1 MALYHLSAQIISR
14 SGARSAIAAAAY
26 RSRSAM
32 YDERQ
37 GLNFDYTKKKDLVH
51 SEIMLPIGA
60 PDRYTARE
68 TLWNEV
74 EAGER
79 RKDAQL
85 AREIDVALPR
95 EFSLE
100 QQINLVREFCREEF
114 TDEGMIADINVHH
127 YKDNPHAHIMLTM
140 REVNADGFGKKNR
153 SWNKKEVISTWRR
166 KWAEKTNTKLLE
178 AGFDTTIDHRSF
190 EARGIDLIPQ
200 RHVGYNIKF
209 VPKEYL
215 QLDNVDVDN
224 AREYAVIKWTNG
236 EKIIADP
243 DKALSY
249 LTHQNVA
256 FRESDIDQFLITH
269 TLDDNQ
275 FYEAKKKMLQSKE
288 LIKIG
293 KDDKG
298 KLLYTTSSMIIK
310 EKKMIDI
317 AKELDMRLG
326 HDISPEI
333 KKQTLA
339 NYTLNEEQ
347 REAFRYVTSSGDISM
362 IMGAAGTGKSY
373 TLAAVKEA
381 YEAEGY
387 RVQGVALSGIAAE
400 NLEHSSGIE
409 STTVFSKLSNWEKG
423 RELLTEKDIL
433 VIDEVGF
440 IGTRQMYDILDRMD
454 QAGGKVIMTGDIEQ
468 LPAIEAGG
476 AARGIMDHVSCCN
489 MFQVKRQKAEWQAA
503 ATIEMSNPSGKM
515 KEAIEKYAE
524 HGKIFE
530 GQNTDQAID
539 RLVNDWKEY
548 TGQNSDKSSLILA
561 YSNKQVTTL
570 NERARAEARREGR
583 LGEKEQTINTE
594 KGTKA
599 FSEGDRIIFLE
610 NNRGM
615 DVKNGSLGT
624 ILKIDD
630 KAKGIKEK
638 EQEKSILVKLENG
651 KMISFDPDQYKN
663 IDYGYAMTVHKSQG
677 STVDR
682 SFVLAEKRFDKH
694 LTYVSMSRH
703 REDATLYYGKNNFQS
718 REAFIETIEKR
729 NLKSLISD
737 YASRRGYE
745 TIEKDT
751 DKFQEVIISGRK
763 YLEVPKGNLNE
774 PITGE
779 YCGDLQ
785 HQGKT
790 YHRIESIDGSKK
802 YLVPVTEKGA
812 PERLLLNDVIYDGNS
827 ITKAPEKVP
836 DIVKSKGIDK
846 TVERGLER

>member
-51 SEIMLPIGA
+51 SEIMLPVGA
-60 PDRYTARE
+60 PERLAARE
-68 TLWNEV
+68 ILWNEV
-74 EAGER
+74 EAVEK

-85 AREIDVALPR
+85 AREIEVALPR
-95 EFSLE
+95 ELNLE

-114 TDEGMIADINVHH
+114 TDVGMIADVNIHH

-178 AGFDTTIDHRSF
+178 AGFDTKIDHRSF

-256 FRESDIDQFLITH
+256 FRESDIDRFLITH

-275 FYEAKKKMLQSKE
+275 FHEAKKKMLQSKE

-293 KDDKG
+293 EDDKG
-298 KLLYTTSSMIIK
+298 KPLYTTRSMIIK
-310 EKKMIDI
+310 EKRMIDI
-317 AKELDMRLG
+317 AGKLDMRLG

-347 REAFRYVTSSGDISM
+347 REAFRYVTSSGDVSM

-373 TLAAVKEA
+373 TLTAIKEA

-409 STTVFSKLSNWEKG
+409 STTIFSKLSNWEKG
-423 RELLTEKDIL
+423 RELPTEKDIL

-440 IGTRQMYDILDRMD
+440 IGTRQMHDILDRID

-476 AARGIMDHVSCCN
+476 AARGIMDHVGCCN
-489 MFQVKRQKAEWQAA
+489 VLQVRRQKTQWQAA
-503 ATIEMSNPSGKM
+503 ATSEMSNPSGKM
-515 KEAIEKYAE
+515 KEAIEKYAD

-530 GQNTDQAID
+530 GQNIDQATD
-539 RLVNDWKEY
+539 KLVHDWKEY
-548 TGQNSDKSSLILA
+548 TSQNPDKSSLILA
-561 YSNKQVTTL
+561 YSNKQVTAL

-583 LGEKEQTINTE
+583 LGEKEHFINTE

-599 FSEGDRIIFLE
+599 FSEGERIIFLE

-624 ILKIDD
+624 LLKIDD
-630 KAKGIKEK
+630 KAV
-638 EQEKSILVKLENG
+638 EKSILVRLENG
-651 KMISFDPDQYKN
+651 KMVSFDPNQYRN

-694 LTYVSMSRH
+694 LTYVSLSRH
-703 REDATLYYGKNNFQS
+703 RDDATLYYGKNNFQS
-718 REAFIETIEKR
+718 REAFIEAIEKR
-729 NLKSLISD
+729 NLKSLVSD
-737 YASRRGYE
+737 YANRRGYE

-751 DKFQEVIISGRK
+751 DKFQEVTISGRK
-763 YLEVPKGNLNE
+763 YLEVPEGELNE

-779 YCGDLQ
+779 YRGDLQ

-790 YHRIESIDGSKK
+790 YHRIESIDNSKK
-802 YLVPVTEKGA
+802 YLVPATKQGV
-812 PERLLLNDVIYDGNS
+812 PERLLLNDVIYDGHS
-827 ITKAPEKVP
+827 IMKASEKTPVVAKTTS
-836 DIVKSKGIDK
+836 IEKSW
-846 TVERGLER
+846 ER